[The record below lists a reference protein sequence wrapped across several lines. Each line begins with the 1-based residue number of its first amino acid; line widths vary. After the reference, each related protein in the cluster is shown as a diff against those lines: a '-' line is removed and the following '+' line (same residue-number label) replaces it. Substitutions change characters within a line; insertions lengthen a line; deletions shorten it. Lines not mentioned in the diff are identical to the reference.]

1 MLPLFYPAILIT
13 AMFFLSGIEKIMFFP
28 RSTGKFAK
36 KMGVR
41 IIIAQLIISA
51 VIALEIAAPTAIIA
65 YMFTG
70 LASLSIFFKFA
81 VLALIAF
88 TILATLLY
96 HNPLKGREKYYA
108 FMSNVCAVGG
118 LLALYLCPLH

>member
-1 MLPLFYPAILIT
+1 MLPLFYPAVLIT
-13 AMFFLSGIEKIMFFP
+13 AMFFLSGLKKIMFFP

-36 KMGVR
+36 KMS
-41 IIIAQLIISA
+41 IPLTLAQLIISA
-51 VIALEIAAPTAIIA
+51 VIALEIAAPTAIVA
-65 YMFTG
+65 YLFTG
-70 LASLSIFFKFA
+70 LASLSIFFKFG

-96 HNPLKGREKYYA
+96 HNPLKGRDKCYA

-118 LLALYLCPLH
+118 LLALYSCTSH

>member
-36 KMGVR
+36 KMSIPLVL
-41 IIIAQLIISA
+41 AQLIISA
-51 VIALEIAAPTAIIA
+51 VIALEIAAPTAIVA

-70 LASLSIFFKFA
+70 LASLSIFFKFG

-88 TILATLLY
+88 TILATLMY

-118 LLALYLCPLH
+118 LLALYLCPFH

>member
-1 MLPLFYPAILIT
+1 
-13 AMFFLSGIEKIMFFP
+13 MFFP

-36 KMGVR
+36 KIGVPL
-41 IIIAQLIISA
+41 IIAQLIISA

-88 TILATLLY
+88 TILATLMY